1 MYRQDLSLPAA
12 LGLDGGVYALMA
24 RTCLLRLA
32 LAIVASPAR
41 PNPLFPDEG
50 AMALAAIP
58 QEALDAWYID
68 DSAEPPPPVAYLE
81 AELSGSPQTAAR
93 FAVTPV
99 GCNLT
104 WLADEMCLNDI
115 EREVLQTI
123 ALCSQVPQ
131 FSAALAGLNLVGGRE
146 GVRRLLA
153 ILCDRSVAEIGQA
166 TGPNGRL
173 ARSGLF
179 LLDELQGGAS
189 DHLCL
194 VDGLQNILTT
204 RFRNARQLMRCFYR
218 LLPPGRREDRRYDFV
233 AQDFKSIQAL
243 LENAARK
250 RKKGVSILV
259 HGAGAEWQQAFAQQV
274 AAAAGLKVLAL
285 ANRRQHPL
293 ALRGSNRIASLLMTH
308 RIAVQR
314 HDTVLLVE
322 GLEDLTAADL
332 PSFEEVIS
340 GHASANHEPGEPW
353 VFGMLE
359 KSPVPTLW
367 TTQKLFKI
375 APAYLERFDYVLEL
389 PARPKVLR
397 QLAAETA
404 FAGYRAEWVDDI
416 AGRRE
421 LSPTQIQTVARSTHL
436 IAPAGTRAAEQVAD
450 RILANTAK
458 AIRAVNGSGASTVR
472 RSMPT
477 GYRLDYLNT
486 RLDLASLIARLR
498 SEAEGSFCFYGP
510 PGTGKTALAH
520 YIADE
525 IDRPLLV
532 KHASDLLAKY
542 VGESEQNI
550 AQMFAEAREQGAV
563 LVLDEADSFLNDRRG
578 LEYQWEVTQVNEM
591 LCCMEEFDGI
601 FVCTTNLMERID
613 PAALRRFAVKVHFD
627 YLKLDQR
634 LRLFEETLQRCAQ
647 ACGPTSFVIH
657 RRLDQ
662 LEQLTPGDFA
672 AVVRQHKILG
682 TPMTPETLLTGLEG
696 ECRIKGGTGRGVGF
710 LAA

>member
-1 MYRQDLSLPAA
+1 MQ
-12 LGLDGGVYALMA
+12 
-24 RTCLLRLA
+24 
-32 LAIVASPAR
+32 
-41 PNPLFPDEG
+41 
-50 AMALAAIP
+50 
-58 QEALDAWYID
+58 
-68 DSAEPPPPVAYLE
+68 
-81 AELSGSPQTAAR
+81 
-93 FAVTPV
+93 
-99 GCNLT
+99 
-104 WLADEMCLNDI
+104 
-115 EREVLQTI
+115 
-123 ALCSQVPQ
+123 
-131 FSAALAGLNLVGGRE
+131 
-146 GVRRLLA
+146 
-153 ILCDRSVAEIGQA
+153 
-166 TGPNGRL
+166 
-173 ARSGLF
+173 
-179 LLDELQGGAS
+179 
-189 DHLCL
+189 
-194 VDGLQNILTT
+194 
-204 RFRNARQLMRCFYR
+204 CFYR
-218 LLPPGRREDRRYDFV
+218 LLPPGRREERRYDFV
-233 AQDFKSIQAL
+233 AQDFKAIQAL

-250 RKKGVSILV
+250 RRKGVNILV
-259 HGAGAEWQQAFAQQV
+259 HGSGAEGQQAFAQQV
-274 AAAAGLKVLAL
+274 AAAAGLKVLAM

-293 ALRGSNRIASLLMTH
+293 ALRNSNRIASLLMSH
-308 RIAVQR
+308 RIAAER

-322 GLEDLTAADL
+322 GLEDLTEADI

-340 GHASANHEPGEPW
+340 GRASTNHEPGEPW
-353 VFGMLE
+353 VFGILE
-359 KSPVPTLW
+359 KSPVPTIW
-367 TTQKLFKI
+367 TTEKLLKI

-404 FAGYRAEWVDDI
+404 FAGYRAEWIDDL

-450 RILANTAK
+450 RILTNTAK
-458 AIRAVNGSGASTVR
+458 AMRAVNGSSTSTVR
-472 RSMPT
+472 RGMPT
-477 GYRLDYLNT
+477 VYSLDYLNT

-498 SEAEGSFCFYGP
+498 YEAEGTFCFYGP

-520 YIADE
+520 YISDE

-578 LEYQWEVTQVNEM
+578 LEHQWEVTQVNEM

-601 FVCTTNLMERID
+601 FVCTTNLMDRID
-613 PAALRRFAVKVHFD
+613 PAALRRFAAKVHFD
-627 YLKLDQR
+627 YLRVDQR

-647 ACGPTSFVIH
+647 VCGPAPFVIH

-682 TPMTPETLLTGLEG
+682 APMTPETLLTGLEG
-696 ECRIKGGTGRGVGF
+696 EYRIKGGTGRSVGF